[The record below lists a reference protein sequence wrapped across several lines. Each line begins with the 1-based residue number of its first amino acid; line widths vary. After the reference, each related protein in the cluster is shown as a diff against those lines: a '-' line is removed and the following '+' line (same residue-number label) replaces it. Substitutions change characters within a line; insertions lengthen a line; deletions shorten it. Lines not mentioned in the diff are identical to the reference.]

1 MSPRMSGQFSRRGSK
16 LSPNRST
23 TSGVSAISGSVSS
36 MLTTRSAA
44 ACDACK
50 SAKMRA
56 MLLIGSKMPVAYC
69 TNAAS
74 VPTETSCGTWNTSC
88 PPFQST
94 SAVATAPRL
103 VTIGMN
109 SALSTAARTEAEH
122 MIRVSCANSSQFAR
136 LRA

>member
-1 MSPRMSGQFSRRGSK
+1 
-16 LSPNRST
+16 
-23 TSGVSAISGSVSS
+23 
-36 MLTTRSAA
+36 
-44 ACDACK
+44 
-50 SAKMRA
+50 MRA

-109 SALSTAARTEAEH
+109 SALSTAARTEAER

-136 LRA
+136 SRLRVLVVLAPMMPSLNAPVMREFVLRTVR